1 MVLYNRG
8 DEMGRRI
15 SYEEIKECVEKEGYK
30 ILTNKIIN
38 AKEMFLVECS
48 KGHRYETNYYRFKA
62 GYRCPYCARNKKL
75 TYDYVKEYIESYG
88 YKLLSTTYTRA
99 LDKLTIQCPEGH
111 IFERTFSKF
120 KQTNKCPYCSK
131 GARKFTYNEVKEYI
145 ELKGYK
151 LLSHEYNSSN
161 DKLLIKCS
169 KGHVFERSFTN
180 FKRSQRCPICENV
193 NEKRS
198 YEEVKKYIE
207 SFNYELLSDT
217 YERARDKLTV
227 KCPKGHIYNVTFS
240 NFKTGYR
247 CPECGKVEMVE
258 KQKHSYDYV
267 KSYFKEY
274 GYELL
279 SKEYK
284 NSHTKV
290 LVQCP
295 EGHKYEV
302 AFSNFKSGTR
312 CPVCN
317 INSKGEQFIIDY
329 LEKHNI
335 YFLHDIGYFKD
346 LISNQKCVLRPDF
359 ILPKEKIWI
368 EYDGEQHFKPI
379 EHFGG
384 LDAFIDLKIKDTM
397 KNKYAEKHNWKLIR
411 IPYWEFDNIESILN
425 KELKI
430 S

>member
-15 SYEEIKECVEKEGYK
+15 SYEEIKEYVEKEGYK

-48 KGHRYETNYYRFKA
+48 KGH
-62 GYRCPYCARNKKL
+62 
-75 TYDYVKEYIESYG
+75 
-88 YKLLSTTYTRA
+88 
-99 LDKLTIQCPEGH
+99 
-111 IFERTFSKF
+111 
-120 KQTNKCPYCSK
+120 
-131 GARKFTYNEVKEYI
+131 
-145 ELKGYK
+145 
-151 LLSHEYNSSN
+151 
-161 DKLLIKCS
+161 
-169 KGHVFERSFTN
+169 
-180 FKRSQRCPICENV
+180 
-193 NEKRS
+193 
-198 YEEVKKYIE
+198 
-207 SFNYELLSDT
+207 
-217 YERARDKLTV
+217 
-227 KCPKGHIYNVTFS
+227 
-240 NFKTGYR
+240 
-247 CPECGKVEMVE
+247 
-258 KQKHSYDYV
+258 
-267 KSYFKEY
+267 
-274 GYELL
+274 
-279 SKEYK
+279 
-284 NSHTKV
+284 
-290 LVQCP
+290 
-295 EGHKYEV
+295 KYEV

-312 CPVCN
+312 CPMCN
-317 INSKGEQFIIDY
+317 INSRGEQFIIDY

-335 YFLHDIGYFKD
+335 YFLHDVGYFKD